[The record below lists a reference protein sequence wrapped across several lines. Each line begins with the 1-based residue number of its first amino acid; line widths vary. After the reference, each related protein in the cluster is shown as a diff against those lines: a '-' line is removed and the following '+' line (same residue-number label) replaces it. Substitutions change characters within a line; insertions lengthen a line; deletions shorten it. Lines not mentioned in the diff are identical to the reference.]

1 MSDSQ
6 VRRFIDSMEEQGV
19 GVTRTKKGLFL
30 RLPDRTSTTVHFT
43 NSDVRAFDNLV
54 ARLRRAGVR
63 HPEDPKNV
71 AELPSS
77 IKTGNASPSSKR
89 KIIEA
94 IVKLDY
100 PDTVAIMPLMK
111 VTGMEHITIA
121 RALYHMG
128 FTPIAGKRNS
138 REWVTPEELLAG
150 KPKAEEPESP
160 TLPPDDV
167 DRFGKTVAQQEAERV
182 LGAAVEGAREAGRT
196 IGRELAGS
204 TPHTDAALM
213 DFATRAQSAQAAVNA
228 LGAGVPRETTEV
240 ELSSGAVRT
249 GNGREFIDTHDSW
262 IVDLT
267 RLPMNMTIGDYLQ
280 SLDASGLE
288 FEVRVWRRA

>member
-1 MSDSQ
+1 MPGRSMSDSQ

-71 AELPSS
+71 AELPAQ
-77 IKTGNASPSSKR
+77 IKNGNASPSSKR
-89 KIIEA
+89 KIMEA
-94 IVKLDY
+94 MVELDY
-100 PDTVAIMPLMK
+100 PDVVRIMPLMK

-128 FTPIAGKRNS
+128 FTPVAGKRNS
-138 REWVTPEELLAG
+138 REWLTPEDILAS
-150 KPKAEEPESP
+150 KPKEEEPVVEPESP
-160 TLPPDDV
+160 TLPEADV
-167 DRFGKTVAQQEAERV
+167 ERV

-196 IGRELAGS
+196 IGRELGGS
-204 TPHTDAALM
+204 TPHTDAALR
-213 DFATRAQSAQAAVNA
+213 DFVDRAHAAQVAVNE
-228 LGAGVPRETTEV
+228 LGAGVPRETV
-240 ELSSGAVRT
+240 ELSSGALRT

-288 FEVRVWRRA
+288 FEVRVWRHA